1 MNAKIAVKKMLHTAT
16 PQEIFMDDLHAVMA
30 DANEL
35 LHATANQTGEAAT
48 AARSRIQQSMQT
60 VKSRIAE
67 TEAALM
73 ERTRQAA
80 KVTDQY
86 VHENPWQSIG
96 IAAVAGVVV
105 GMLVARR

>member
-16 PQEIFMDDLHAVMA
+16 PQEIFMEDLHAVMA

-35 LHATANQTGEAAT
+35 LNATANQTGEAAS
-48 AARSRIQQSMQT
+48 AARSRIQQSLHT
-60 VKSRIAE
+60 VKSRMAE
-67 TEAALM
+67 ADAALM

-96 IAAVAGVVV
+96 VAACAGIVV
-105 GMLVARR
+105 GMLIARR